1 MRRIMKKA
9 FLVLLCLVL
18 AGGLMYLLVNYKKA
32 EIQEQER
39 LEKLVTREKQKK
51 TETTEKNRRK
61 KQKKLRRKPR
71 SRKQILYHRK
81 HQYLQKLT

>member
-39 LEKLVTREKQKK
+39 LEKLVTREKQKQQK
-51 TETTEKNRRK
+51 KNRRK

>member
-39 LEKLVTREKQKK
+39 LEKLVTREKQK
-51 TETTEKNRRK
+51 E
-61 KQKKLRRKPR
+61 
-71 SRKQILYHRK
+71 
-81 HQYLQKLT
+81 

>member
-1 MRRIMKKA
+1 MKKA

-39 LEKLVTREKQKK
+39 LEKLVTREKQKQQK
-51 TETTEKNRRK
+51 KNRRK

>member
-18 AGGLMYLLVNYKKA
+18 SGGLMYLLVNYKKA

-39 LEKLVTREKQKK
+39 LEKLVTREKQKQQK
-51 TETTEKNRRK
+51 KNRRK

>member
-39 LEKLVTREKQKK
+39 LEKLVTREKQKQQK
-51 TETTEKNRRK
+51 KNRKK

>member
-1 MRRIMKKA
+1 MKKA

-51 TETTEKNRRK
+51 TETTEK

>member
-39 LEKLVTREKQKK
+39 LEKLVTREKQKQQK
-51 TETTEKNRRK
+51 KNRRK

-71 SRKQILYHRK
+71 SRKQSLYHRK

>member
-51 TETTEKNRRK
+51 QKKNRRK